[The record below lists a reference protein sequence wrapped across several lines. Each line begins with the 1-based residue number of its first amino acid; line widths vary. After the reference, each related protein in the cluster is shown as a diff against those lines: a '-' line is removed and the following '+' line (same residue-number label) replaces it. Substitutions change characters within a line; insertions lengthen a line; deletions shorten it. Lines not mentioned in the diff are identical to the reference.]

1 MNATQLARQAYAPS
15 TFSLKPGRAIEAQ
28 IVGQVTSRLKAA
40 AAKSQSDFPGFVKA
54 MHENRQM
61 WLILATDVAHEDNG
75 LTKELRAQ
83 IFYLAEFTEL
93 HTAKVLRGQ
102 ASAEPLIEIN
112 TAILRGLNAGQ
123 VR

>member
-1 MNATQLARQAYAPS
+1 
-15 TFSLKPGRAIEAQ
+15 
-28 IVGQVTSRLKAA
+28 
-40 AAKSQSDFPGFVKA
+40 